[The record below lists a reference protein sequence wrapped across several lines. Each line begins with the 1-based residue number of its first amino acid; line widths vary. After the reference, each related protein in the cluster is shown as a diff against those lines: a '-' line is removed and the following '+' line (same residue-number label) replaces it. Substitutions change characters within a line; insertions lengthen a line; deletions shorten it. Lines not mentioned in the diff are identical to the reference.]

1 MLHLKRNLLVLFLLL
16 SFPIFTDVN
25 KNPFELIDIKSQEM
39 VVVLTS
45 ENELFNTNPELF
57 KNKIKNIFEPL
68 IDFNRVSASVMGK
81 KYYLSAT
88 KEERAE
94 FIEVFKIS
102 LLDTYAETLAQW
114 GDAEIFGEV
123 AEYNRNSELIK
134 IEGSPVRFE
143 IYTEDNIFSGFSNL
157 VLIKDDEI
165 EISGSVLIEDK
176 NSRIRGKIIKFN
188 MGSGEL
194 QIN

>member
-1 MLHLKRNLLVLFLLL
+1 MHKIFLVGLLISIFGFLDAAEM
-16 SFPIFTDVN
+16 SIDVSE
-25 KNPFELIDIKSQEM
+25 KIDISSDNIEIKEGKI
-39 VVVLTS
+39 
-45 ENELFNTNPELF
+45 EF
-57 KNKIKNIFEPL
+57 KNNVIFRS
-68 IDFNRVSASVMGK
+68 DSF
-81 KYYLSAT
+81 
-88 KEERAE
+88 
-94 FIEVFKIS
+94 
-102 LLDTYAETLAQW
+102 
-114 GDAEIFGEV
+114 EIFGEV

-134 IEGSPVRFE
+134 VEGSPVRFE
-143 IYTEDNIFSGFSNL
+143 IETEDNIFNGFSNL

>member
-1 MLHLKRNLLVLFLLL
+1 MQKIFLVGLLISIFGFLDAAEM
-16 SFPIFTDVN
+16 SIDVSE
-25 KNPFELIDIKSQEM
+25 KIDISSDNIEIKEGKI
-39 VVVLTS
+39 
-45 ENELFNTNPELF
+45 EF
-57 KNKIKNIFEPL
+57 KNNVTFRS
-68 IDFNRVSASVMGK
+68 DSF
-81 KYYLSAT
+81 
-88 KEERAE
+88 
-94 FIEVFKIS
+94 
-102 LLDTYAETLAQW
+102 
-114 GDAEIFGEV
+114 EIFGEV

-143 IYTEDNIFSGFSNL
+143 IDTEDNIFNGFSNL

>member
-1 MLHLKRNLLVLFLLL
+1 MQKIFLLGL
-16 SFPIFTDVN
+16 LISIFGFLNAAEMSIDVSE
-25 KNPFELIDIKSQEM
+25 KIDISSDNIEIKEGKI
-39 VVVLTS
+39 
-45 ENELFNTNPELF
+45 EF
-57 KNKIKNIFEPL
+57 KNNVIFRS
-68 IDFNRVSASVMGK
+68 DSF
-81 KYYLSAT
+81 
-88 KEERAE
+88 
-94 FIEVFKIS
+94 
-102 LLDTYAETLAQW
+102 
-114 GDAEIFGEV
+114 EIFGEV

-143 IYTEDNIFSGFSNL
+143 IDTEDNIFNGFSNL